1 MSQIQIQIQWQ
12 IQTQMPWLTVTPRKL
27 DQVNNAKSGTNNT
40 CLSVRWTQHC
50 SVYLY
55 LHCHGVPAYII
66 INRLDRWGTKWLAG
80 PKWLVASTNEFLPLG
95 LFHHSLLVIAC
106 QTRIRCVN
114 YRGIT
119 DRLTAKSPSDGRS
132 IRPWITN
139 QFRDNQLTV
148 ENASTWVQPW
158 NRQDTKNMREE
169 GRWNWNCT
177 SSSICLNILA
187 AKSGFAW
194 FFLAQTIFDPMN
206 YWANKF

>member
-1 MSQIQIQIQWQ
+1 MQKVEP
-12 IQTQMPWLTVTPRKL
+12 TTP
-27 DQVNNAKSGTNNT
+27 V
-40 CLSVRWTQHC
+40 SVRWTQHC

-66 INRLDRWGTKWLAG
+66 INRLDRWGPKWLAG

-95 LFHHSLLVIAC
+95 LFRHSLLVIAC

-158 NRQDTKNMREE
+158 NRQDKKLKQEKEWGKKGSEIEIVLRPASVAIYWQQNHV
-169 GRWNWNCT
+169 
-177 SSSICLNILA
+177 LP
-187 AKSGFAW
+187 GFSRTNYCRPNE
-194 FFLAQTIFDPMN
+194 LMN

>member
-1 MSQIQIQIQWQ
+1 MQKV
-12 IQTQMPWLTVTPRKL
+12 PPPTP
-27 DQVNNAKSGTNNT
+27 V
-40 CLSVRWTQHC
+40 SVRWTQHC

-66 INRLDRWGTKWLAG
+66 INRLDRWGPKWLAG

-158 NRQDTKNMREE
+158 NRQDKKLKQEKEWGKKGSEIEIVLRPASNR
-169 GRWNWNCT
+169 
-177 SSSICLNILA
+177 NILA
-187 AKSGFAW
+187 AKSICLV
-194 FFLAQTIFDPMN
+194 FLEQTIVDPMN
-206 YWANKF
+206 

>member
-1 MSQIQIQIQWQ
+1 MQKV
-12 IQTQMPWLTVTPRKL
+12 PPPTP
-27 DQVNNAKSGTNNT
+27 V
-40 CLSVRWTQHC
+40 SVRWTQHC

-66 INRLDRWGTKWLAG
+66 INRLDRWGPKWLAG
-80 PKWLVASTNEFLPLG
+80 PNWLVASTNEFLPLG

-158 NRQDTKNMREE
+158 NRQDQKLKQEWKEWRKNGSQIE
-169 GRWNWNCT
+169 
-177 SSSICLNILA
+177 ILILA
-187 AKSGFAW
+187 SVAIYWQQNQGLLG
-194 FFLAQTIFDPMN
+194 FFLH
-206 YWANKF
+206 KLLS